1 MIKQITFARLAN
13 HPIISRNLFIF
24 AEIEKAILM
33 FYSISEKRELRA
45 KAQIELGLKEIFID
59 RDLPFPPNFR
69 YYIYLEPTFDHNVY
83 TFFRKHIAD
92 INSKNEYRQI
102 LYFPLYIDSELVPIV
117 KYNRPG
123 IDESVLNKIRSTVY
137 NVNDI
142 YNTILSHIK
151 GFPEGGKLS
160 SPSLIKSEESKG
172 LDEYRFSLFPL
183 IYKDDNQ
190 FGQLIQSIFDVPGYD
205 SGDSVLKYST
215 RDERLDVLE
224 SAISEKIDP
233 DEKYNWAD
241 EHSITELASEI
252 QERIKKLQLMGVS
265 DFTIRSLIKLPE
277 AKLSPLL
284 ITPDYRIFL
293 PAYDNMEIEMPTLSK
308 VVFFFFL
315 RHPAGMRF
323 KELIDY
329 KEELLQIYCT
339 ISNRE
344 NMEKMEQSISEL
356 VDSTRNSIN
365 EKCSRIRAAFIS
377 NFADDIAHNY
387 YVTGSSSTPKR
398 ITLDH
403 NMLIDKS
410 GIVNNI
416 F

>member
-1 MIKQITFARLAN
+1 MVLQFIFARLAN

-83 TFFRKHIAD
+83 TYFRKHIAE
-92 INSKNEYRQI
+92 INSKDEYRQI
-102 LYFPLYIDSELVPIV
+102 LYFPLFIDQELVPIV

-123 IDESVLNKIRSTVY
+123 IEASVINEIRSTED
-137 NVNDI
+137 NVNNIYDI
-142 YNTILSHIK
+142 ILSHVK
-151 GFPEGGKLS
+151 GLSESRKLS
-160 SPSLIKSEESKG
+160 SPCLITSEDSKD
-172 LDEYRFSLFPL
+172 LKDYRFSFYPL
-183 IYKDDNQ
+183 VYKDDNQ
-190 FGQLIQSIFDVPGYD
+190 FGRLIQSIFDVPGYD
-205 SGDSVLKYST
+205 SGIRCST
-215 RDERLDVLE
+215 IDECLDVLE

-241 EHSITELASEI
+241 KHSITQLASEI
-252 QERIKKLQLMGVS
+252 QDRIDKLQLMGVS
-265 DFTIRSLIKLPE
+265 DFTIRSLIRLPE

-293 PAYDNMEIEMPTLSK
+293 PAYDNTEIEMPTLSK

-315 RHPAGMRF
+315 RYPAGLRF

-398 ITLDH
+398 INLDR
-403 NMLIDKS
+403 NMIIDKT
-410 GIVNNI
+410 GILKL
-416 F
+416 

>member
-1 MIKQITFARLAN
+1 MVLQFIFARLAN

-59 RDLPFPPNFR
+59 RDLPFRPNFR
-69 YYIYLEPTFDHNVY
+69 YYIYLEPTFDYSVY
-83 TFFRKHIAD
+83 TYFRKHIAE
-92 INSKNEYRQI
+92 INSKDEYRQI
-102 LYFPLYIDSELVPIV
+102 LYFPLFIDQELVPIV

-123 IDESVLNKIRSTVY
+123 IEESILSEIRSTVD
-137 NVNDI
+137 NIKDI
-142 YNTILSHIK
+142 YNSILSHV
-151 GFPEGGKLS
+151 
-160 SPSLIKSEESKG
+160 KG
-172 LDEYRFSLFPL
+172 LSNVEELATPCLITSEDSKDITDYRFSLYPL
-183 IYKDDNQ
+183 VYQNDNQ
-190 FGQLIQSIFDVPGYD
+190 FGKLIQSIFDVPGYD
-205 SGDSVLKYST
+205 SGIRYST
-215 RDERLDVLE
+215 REERLDVLE
-224 SAISEKIDP
+224 SAISEKIEP

-241 EHSITELASEI
+241 KHSITQLASEI
-252 QERIKKLQLMGVS
+252 QERIDKLQLMGVS
-265 DFTIRSLIKLPE
+265 DFTIRSLIRLPE

-284 ITPDYRIFL
+284 ITPDYRIIL

-315 RHPAGMRF
+315 RHPAGLRF

-344 NMEKMEQSISEL
+344 NMEKMEHSISEL

-377 NFADDIAHNY
+377 RFTDDIAHNY
-387 YVTGSSSTPKR
+387 YITGSSSTPKR
-398 ITLDH
+398 ITLDR
-403 NMLIDKS
+403 NMLIDKTGFINS
-410 GIVNNI
+410 
-416 F
+416 